1 MKQAKLGKFKPR
13 SNQRFVNGSNA
24 PLEIKGSSDA
34 EQKRKHSDLDSG
46 SDDEEVQAPKHKR
59 RTKSI
64 VIDDDDDEE
73 DDYNDDEEED
83 DNDEDYKE
91 DLDQEEQEEQPPI
104 NVASA
109 VNKKIASQE
118 QQKTD
123 TELNPTTEKIVD
135 DELEYEQAAQEEEEQ
150 QNETAYEKE
159 SAKALTQMSINNQAE
174 IIKGTKWKKG
184 DPVPYAILCR
194 TFEKCEETTKRL
206 AITEYLVT
214 LFIQVMRL
222 SPDNLLD
229 ILYMCISKLC
239 PDYEGLELGIGESLL
254 MKAIARSTGR
264 SMKVL
269 KDDYTTIGD
278 LGTVAKNSKGSQRT
292 LFKPKPL
299 TTGHVFKTLK
309 EIARLSGQSSQNKKV
324 DKIQGLLVACQE
336 NEAKYVIRQL
346 EGKLRIGMAEQTVLS
361 ALAQASVMN
370 KPDYEKWSQQK
381 KEERLATA
389 TDILKSVHNQLPNY
403 DMIVPALLKYPIDQL
418 LSKCSMRPGI
428 PLKPMLA
435 HPTKSLPEILDR
447 FQDQTFTCEY
457 KYDGERA
464 QIHRT
469 EDGKISIY
477 SRNSED
483 MSVRYPDIM
492 ESISKWI
499 PSSTSSFIL
508 DCEAVAWD
516 IEKSSILPFQILST
530 RKRKDVREDEIT
542 VRVAIYAFDCLYLN
556 GKSLLQESFEERRR
570 LLHSSF
576 IATKNQFYFAEY
588 MNSNDISDIQTFLD
602 VSIQNNCEGLMVK
615 SYDGKHATY
624 EPSRRS
630 RNWLKVKKD
639 YLSGVGDS
647 MDLVVMGAY
656 HGRGKRTS
664 VYGGFLLGCYD
675 PDTEEFQTICK
686 IGTGFSE
693 EILKTLHE
701 QLKPHIIPQP
711 KKFYCLGDNPA
722 TPDIWFEPSVIF
734 EVKCADLSISPTYMA
749 GVGQVND
756 AKGISLRFPRFIR
769 LREDKEPEQATSSG
783 QIVEFYFAQP
793 NI

>member
-1 MKQAKLGKFKPR
+1 MKQAKLGSFFGGGATKASSKPATN
-13 SNQRFVNGSNA
+13 SSQEGIKDPSMEVDT
-24 PLEIKGSSDA
+24 PLEIKGTSDA
-34 EQKRKHSDLDSG
+34 EQKRKHTDLDSD
-46 SDDEEVQAPKHKR
+46 SDTEQVHMPKQKR
-59 RTKSI
+59 RATKSI
-64 VIDDDDDEE
+64 IIDDDDEGD
-73 DDYNDDEEED
+73 D

-91 DLDQEEQEEQPPI
+91 DLDQEEQDDQHPI
-104 NVASA
+104 NITSA
-109 VNKKIASQE
+109 VNEKIASQE
-118 QQKTD
+118 QHKVS
-123 TELNPTTEKIVD
+123 TELNPATTTTTEEIVD
-135 DELEYEQAAQEEEEQ
+135 DELEYEQAAQEEMEQ

-159 SAKALTQMSINNQAE
+159 SAKAF
-174 IIKGTKWKKG
+174 
-184 DPVPYAILCR
+184 VPYAVLCR

-206 AITEYLVT
+206 AITENLVT
-214 LFIQVMRL
+214 LFIQ
-222 SPDNLLD
+222 
-229 ILYMCISKLC
+229 LC

-370 KPDYEKWSQQK
+370 KPDYEKWPQQK
-381 KEERLATA
+381 KEESLATA

-418 LSKCSMRPGI
+418 LSKCTMRPGI

-447 FQDQTFTCEY
+447 FQDQAFTCEY

-516 IEKSSILPFQILST
+516 IEKGSILPFQILST

-556 GKSLLQESFEERRR
+556 GKSLLQEPFQERRR

-576 IATKNQFYFAEY
+576 IETKNQFYFAEY
-588 MNSNDISDIQTFLD
+588 MNSTDISDIQTFLD

-615 SYDGKHATY
+615 SFDGKHATY

-639 YLSGVGDS
+639 YLNGMGDS

-693 EILKTLHE
+693 EILKTLYE

-783 QIVEFYFAQP
+783 QIVEFYFAQS